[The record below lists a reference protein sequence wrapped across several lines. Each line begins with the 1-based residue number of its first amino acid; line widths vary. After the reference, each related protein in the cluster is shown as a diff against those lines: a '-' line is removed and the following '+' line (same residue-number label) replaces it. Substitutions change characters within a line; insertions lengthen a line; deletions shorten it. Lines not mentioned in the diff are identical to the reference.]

1 MEVDGG
7 LRGSKLK
14 AVTVGGL
21 LQADGTVQHGYRGC
35 LQVSTANGAPMLH
48 NVLHNLCIM
57 VPPLVVV

>member
-1 MEVDGG
+1 MWSRLQASMEVDGG

-35 LQVSTANGAPMLH
+35 LQVSTAAVTP
-48 NVLHNLCIM
+48 
-57 VPPLVVV
+57 